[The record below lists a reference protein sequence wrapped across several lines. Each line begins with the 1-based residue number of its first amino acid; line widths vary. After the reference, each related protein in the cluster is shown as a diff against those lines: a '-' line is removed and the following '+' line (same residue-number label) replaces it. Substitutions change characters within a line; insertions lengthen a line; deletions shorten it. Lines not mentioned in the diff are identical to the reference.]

1 MSFLRNTLSLHNY
14 YKNVMDKKINSAL
27 IAAIVL
33 LLVGV
38 AYLGYSLY
46 EQTQANKDMEELAT
60 LDKQE
65 MEGEYRQFADQY
77 SEMKTRINNDS
88 IIAQL
93 TREQERTEQ
102 LLQELKNTKAT
113 DAAEITRLKKELAS
127 VRAVLRSYVLEIDS
141 LNRLNQA
148 LQDENSQMRTELEE
162 SNQQNLALTT
172 DNATLSEKVAIAAQ
186 LNAVNIDIMMIVKGA
201 FSSKTKDRTK
211 HPHKI
216 SGSTNEMKVRFT
228 LSRNV
233 TASNGMRKIYVRIL
247 TPTGS
252 VLNAA
257 GQCPFEDKEVAY
269 TAMKAI
275 EYTGEETPMELYVAK
290 KETLIPGD
298 YRVQVIADG
307 HEIGAR
313 SIELEK

>member
-1 MSFLRNTLSLHNY
+1 MNKKVITALSA
-14 YKNVMDKKINSAL
+14 I
-27 IAAIVL
+27 IVL
-33 LLVGV
+33 LIAGLIYL
-38 AYLGYSLY
+38 AYNLS
-46 EQTQANKDMEELAT
+46 EQTQINRDMEELAT

-102 LLQELKNTKAT
+102 LLQELKKTKTT

-162 SNQQNLALTT
+162 SNQQNQALTN
-172 DNATLSEKVAIAAQ
+172 DNASLSQKVAIAAQ
-186 LNAVNIDIMMIVKGA
+186 LNAVNIDIMMIVKA
-201 FSSKTKDRTK
+201 ALSSKTKERTK

-216 SGSTNEMKVRFT
+216 GGSTNEMKVRFV

-252 VLNAA
+252 VLNVS
-257 GQCPFEDKEVAY
+257 GQCSFEDKEVAY

-275 EYTGEETPMELYVAK
+275 EYTGEETPMELFVAK

-313 SIELEK
+313 TIELEK

>member
-1 MSFLRNTLSLHNY
+1 MNKKVITALSA
-14 YKNVMDKKINSAL
+14 I
-27 IAAIVL
+27 IVL
-33 LLVGV
+33 LIAGLIYL
-38 AYLGYSLY
+38 AYNLS
-46 EQTQANKDMEELAT
+46 EQTQINRDMEELAT

-102 LLQELKNTKAT
+102 LLQELKKTKAT

-162 SNQQNLALTT
+162 SNQQNQALTN
-172 DNATLSEKVAIAAQ
+172 DNASLSQKVAIAAQ
-186 LNAVNIDIMMIVKGA
+186 LNAVNIDIMMIVKA
-201 FSSKTKDRTK
+201 ALSSKAKERTK

-216 SGSTNEMKVRFT
+216 GGSTNEMKVRFV

-252 VLNAA
+252 VLNVS

-269 TAMKAI
+269 TAVKAI
-275 EYTGEETPMELYVAK
+275 EYTGEETPMELFVAK

-313 SIELEK
+313 TIELEK

>member
-1 MSFLRNTLSLHNY
+1 MNKKVITALSA
-14 YKNVMDKKINSAL
+14 I
-27 IAAIVL
+27 IVL
-33 LLVGV
+33 LIAGLIYL
-38 AYLGYSLY
+38 AYNLS
-46 EQTQANKDMEELAT
+46 EQTQINRDMEELAT

-102 LLQELKNTKAT
+102 LLQELKKTKTT

-162 SNQQNLALTT
+162 SNQQNQALTN
-172 DNATLSEKVAIAAQ
+172 DNASLSQKVAIAAQ
-186 LNAVNIDIMMIVKGA
+186 LNAVNIDIMMIVKA
-201 FSSKTKDRTK
+201 ALSSKTKERTK

-216 SGSTNEMKVRFT
+216 GGSTNEMKVRFV

-252 VLNAA
+252 VLNVS

-269 TAMKAI
+269 TAVKAI
-275 EYTGEETPMELYVAK
+275 EYTGEETPMELFVAK

-313 SIELEK
+313 TIELEK

>member
-1 MSFLRNTLSLHNY
+1 MNKKVITALSA
-14 YKNVMDKKINSAL
+14 I
-27 IAAIVL
+27 IVL
-33 LLVGV
+33 LIAGLIYL
-38 AYLGYSLY
+38 AYNLS
-46 EQTQANKDMEELAT
+46 EQTQINRDMEELAT

-102 LLQELKNTKAT
+102 LLQELKKTKAT

-162 SNQQNLALTT
+162 SNQQNQALTN
-172 DNATLSEKVAIAAQ
+172 DNASLSQKVAIAAQ
-186 LNAVNIDIMMIVKGA
+186 LNAVNIDIMMIVKA
-201 FSSKTKDRTK
+201 ALSSKTKERTK

-216 SGSTNEMKVRFT
+216 GGSTNEMKVRFV

-233 TASNGMRKIYVRIL
+233 TAS
-247 TPTGS
+247 
-252 VLNAA
+252 VLNVS

-275 EYTGEETPMELYVAK
+275 EYTGEETPMELFVAK

-313 SIELEK
+313 TIELEK

>member
-1 MSFLRNTLSLHNY
+1 MDRKILSAFIA
-14 YKNVMDKKINSAL
+14 VIAL
-27 IAAIVL
+27 LV
-33 LLVGV
+33 VGV
-38 AYLGYSLY
+38 AYLGYSLHQQA
-46 EQTQANKDMEELAT
+46 QTNRDMEELAA

-65 MEGEYRQFADQY
+65 MEGEYQQFADQY

-148 LQDENSQMRTELEE
+148 LQDANSQMRTELEE
-162 SNQQNLALTT
+162 SNQQNQTLTT

-186 LNAVNIDIMMIVKGA
+186 LNAVNIDMMMMVKGA
-201 FSSKTKDRTK
+201 FSSKVKERTK

-216 SGSTNEMKVRFT
+216 GGSTNDMKVRFV

-233 TASNGMRKIYVRIL
+233 TATNGARKIYVRIM

-257 GQCPFEDKEVAY
+257 GKCPFEDKEVVY
-269 TAMKAI
+269 TVMKTI
-275 EYTGEETPMELYVAK
+275 EYTGEETPMEFYVAK

-307 HEIGAR
+307 HEIGTR
-313 SIELEK
+313 TIELEK

>member
-1 MSFLRNTLSLHNY
+1 MNKKVITALSA
-14 YKNVMDKKINSAL
+14 I
-27 IAAIVL
+27 IVL
-33 LLVGV
+33 LIAGLIYL
-38 AYLGYSLY
+38 AYNLS
-46 EQTQANKDMEELAT
+46 EQTQINRDMEELVT

-102 LLQELKNTKAT
+102 LLQELKKTKAT

-162 SNQQNLALTT
+162 SNQQNQALTS
-172 DNATLSEKVAIAAQ
+172 DNASLSQKVAIAAQ
-186 LNAVNIDIMMIVKGA
+186 LNAVNIDIMMIVKA
-201 FSSKTKDRTK
+201 ALSSKAKERTK

-216 SGSTNEMKVRFT
+216 GGSTNEMKVRFV

-252 VLNAA
+252 VLNVS

-269 TAMKAI
+269 TAVKAI
-275 EYTGEETPMELYVAK
+275 EYTGEETPMELFVAK

-313 SIELEK
+313 TIELEK

>member
-1 MSFLRNTLSLHNY
+1 MNKKVITALSA
-14 YKNVMDKKINSAL
+14 I
-27 IAAIVL
+27 IVL
-33 LLVGV
+33 LIAGLIYL
-38 AYLGYSLY
+38 AYNLS
-46 EQTQANKDMEELAT
+46 EQTQINRDMEELVT

-102 LLQELKNTKAT
+102 LLQELKKTKAT

-162 SNQQNLALTT
+162 SNQQNQALTNH
-172 DNATLSEKVAIAAQ
+172 NASLSQKVAIAAQ
-186 LNAVNIDIMMIVKGA
+186 LNAVNIDIMMIVKA
-201 FSSKTKDRTK
+201 ALSSKAKERTK

-216 SGSTNEMKVRFT
+216 GGSTNEMKVRFV

-252 VLNAA
+252 VLNVS

-269 TAMKAI
+269 TAVKAI
-275 EYTGEETPMELYVAK
+275 EYTGEETPMELFVAK

-313 SIELEK
+313 TIELEK

>member
-1 MSFLRNTLSLHNY
+1 MNKKVITALSAIRVL
-14 YKNVMDKKINSAL
+14 L
-27 IAAIVL
+27 IAGLIYL
-33 LLVGV
+33 
-38 AYLGYSLY
+38 AYNLS
-46 EQTQANKDMEELAT
+46 EQTQINRDMEELAT

-102 LLQELKNTKAT
+102 LLQELKKTKAT

-162 SNQQNLALTT
+162 SNQQNQALTS
-172 DNATLSEKVAIAAQ
+172 DNASLSQKVAIAAQ
-186 LNAVNIDIMMIVKGA
+186 LNAVNIDIMMIVKA
-201 FSSKTKDRTK
+201 ALSSKTKERTK

-216 SGSTNEMKVRFT
+216 GGSTNEMKVRFV

-252 VLNAA
+252 VLNVS

-269 TAMKAI
+269 TAVKAI
-275 EYTGEETPMELYVAK
+275 EYTGEETPMELFVAK

-313 SIELEK
+313 TIELEK

>member
-1 MSFLRNTLSLHNY
+1 MNKRIISVLTA
-14 YKNVMDKKINSAL
+14 V
-27 IAAIVL
+27 IVL
-33 LLVGV
+33 LVAGV
-38 AYLGYSLY
+38 AYLAYSLSQ
-46 EQTQANKDMEELAT
+46 QTQANRDMEELAV

-148 LQDENSQMRTELEE
+148 LQDENSRVRSELEE
-162 SNQQNLALTT
+162 SNLQNQALSS

-186 LNAVNIDIMMIVKGA
+186 LNAVNIDIMMITKGA
-201 FSSKTKDRTK
+201 LSSKTKDRVK

-216 SGSTNEMKVRFT
+216 GGSTNEMKVRFV

-233 TASNGMRKIYVRIL
+233 TASNGMRSVYVRVL

-252 VLNAA
+252 VLNATGKCA
-257 GQCPFEDKEVAY
+257 FEDKQVDF
-269 TAMKAI
+269 TAAKNI
-275 EYTGEETPMELYVAK
+275 EYTGEETPMEFYVAK
-290 KETLIPGD
+290 KETLIPGA

-307 HEIGAR
+307 HEIGSR

>member
-1 MSFLRNTLSLHNY
+1 MNKKVITALSA
-14 YKNVMDKKINSAL
+14 I
-27 IAAIVL
+27 IVL
-33 LLVGV
+33 LIAGLIYL
-38 AYLGYSLY
+38 AYNLS
-46 EQTQANKDMEELAT
+46 EQTQINRDMEELAT

-102 LLQELKNTKAT
+102 LLQELKKTKTT

-162 SNQQNLALTT
+162 SNQQNQALTN
-172 DNATLSEKVAIAAQ
+172 DNASLSQKVAIAAQ
-186 LNAVNIDIMMIVKGA
+186 LNAVNIDIMMIVKA
-201 FSSKTKDRTK
+201 ALSSKTKERTK
-211 HPHKI
+211 YPHKI
-216 SGSTNEMKVRFT
+216 GGSTNEMKVRFV

-252 VLNAA
+252 VLNVS

-275 EYTGEETPMELYVAK
+275 EYTGEETPMELFVAK

-313 SIELEK
+313 TIELEK

>member
-1 MSFLRNTLSLHNY
+1 MNKKVITALSA
-14 YKNVMDKKINSAL
+14 I
-27 IAAIVL
+27 IVL
-33 LLVGV
+33 LIAGLIYL
-38 AYLGYSLY
+38 AYNLS
-46 EQTQANKDMEELAT
+46 EQAQINRDMEELAT

-102 LLQELKNTKAT
+102 LLQELKKTKAT

-148 LQDENSQMRTELEE
+148 LQDENSQIRTELEE
-162 SNQQNLALTT
+162 SNQQNQALTN
-172 DNATLSEKVAIAAQ
+172 DNASLSQKVAIAAQ
-186 LNAVNIDIMMIVKGA
+186 LNAVNIDIMMIVKA
-201 FSSKTKDRTK
+201 ALSSKTKERTK

-216 SGSTNEMKVRFT
+216 GGSTNEMKVRFV

-252 VLNAA
+252 VLNVS
-257 GQCPFEDKEVAY
+257 GQCPFEDKDVAY
-269 TAMKAI
+269 TAVKAI
-275 EYTGEETPMELYVAK
+275 EYTGEETPMELFVAK

-313 SIELEK
+313 TIELEK

>member
-1 MSFLRNTLSLHNY
+1 MNKKVITALSA
-14 YKNVMDKKINSAL
+14 I
-27 IAAIVL
+27 IVL
-33 LLVGV
+33 LIAGLIYL
-38 AYLGYSLY
+38 AYNLS
-46 EQTQANKDMEELAT
+46 EQTQINRDMEELAT

-102 LLQELKNTKAT
+102 LLQELKKTKAT

-162 SNQQNLALTT
+162 SNQQNQALTN
-172 DNATLSEKVAIAAQ
+172 DNASLSQKVAIAAQ
-186 LNAVNIDIMMIVKGA
+186 LNAVNIDIMMIVKA
-201 FSSKTKDRTK
+201 ALSSKTKERTK

-216 SGSTNEMKVRFT
+216 GGSTNEMKVRFV

-252 VLNAA
+252 VLNVS

-269 TAMKAI
+269 TAEKAI
-275 EYTGEETPMELYVAK
+275 EYTGEETPMELFVAK

-313 SIELEK
+313 TIELEK

>member
-1 MSFLRNTLSLHNY
+1 MNKKVITALSA
-14 YKNVMDKKINSAL
+14 I
-27 IAAIVL
+27 IVL
-33 LLVGV
+33 LIAGLIYL
-38 AYLGYSLY
+38 AYNLS
-46 EQTQANKDMEELAT
+46 EQTQINRDMEELAT

-102 LLQELKNTKAT
+102 LLQELKKTKTT

-162 SNQQNLALTT
+162 SNQQNQALTS
-172 DNATLSEKVAIAAQ
+172 DNASLSQKVAIAAQ
-186 LNAVNIDIMMIVKGA
+186 LNAVNIDIMMIVKA
-201 FSSKTKDRTK
+201 ALSSKTKERTK

-216 SGSTNEMKVRFT
+216 GGSTNEMKVRFV

-252 VLNAA
+252 VLNVS

-269 TAMKAI
+269 TAVKAI
-275 EYTGEETPMELYVAK
+275 EYTGEETPMELFVAK

-313 SIELEK
+313 TIELEK

>member
-1 MSFLRNTLSLHNY
+1 MNKKVITALSA
-14 YKNVMDKKINSAL
+14 I
-27 IAAIVL
+27 IVL
-33 LLVGV
+33 LIAGLIYL
-38 AYLGYSLY
+38 AYNLS
-46 EQTQANKDMEELAT
+46 EQAQINRDMEELAT

-102 LLQELKNTKAT
+102 LLQELKKTKAT

-162 SNQQNLALTT
+162 SNQQNQALTN
-172 DNATLSEKVAIAAQ
+172 DNASLSQKVAIAAQ
-186 LNAVNIDIMMIVKGA
+186 LNAVNIDIMMIVKA
-201 FSSKTKDRTK
+201 ALSSKTKERTK

-216 SGSTNEMKVRFT
+216 GGSTNEMKVRFV

-252 VLNAA
+252 VLNVS

-269 TAMKAI
+269 TAVKAI
-275 EYTGEETPMELYVAK
+275 EYTGEETPMELFVAK

-313 SIELEK
+313 TIELEK

>member
-1 MSFLRNTLSLHNY
+1 MN
-14 YKNVMDKKINSAL
+14 KKVITAL
-27 IAAIVL
+27 FAIIVL
-33 LLVGV
+33 LIAGLIYL
-38 AYLGYSLY
+38 AYNLS
-46 EQTQANKDMEELAT
+46 EQTQINRDMEDLAT

-102 LLQELKNTKAT
+102 LLQELKKTKAT

-162 SNQQNLALTT
+162 SNQQNQALTNH
-172 DNATLSEKVAIAAQ
+172 NASLSQKVAIAAQ
-186 LNAVNIDIMMIVKGA
+186 LNAVNIDIMMIVKA
-201 FSSKTKDRTK
+201 ALSSKAKERTK

-216 SGSTNEMKVRFT
+216 GGSTNEMKVRFV

-252 VLNAA
+252 VLNVS

-269 TAMKAI
+269 TAVKAI
-275 EYTGEETPMELYVAK
+275 EYTGEETPMELFVAK

-313 SIELEK
+313 TIELEK

>member
-1 MSFLRNTLSLHNY
+1 
-14 YKNVMDKKINSAL
+14 MDKKIIPILAVVIAL
-27 IAAIVL
+27 LI
-33 LLVGV
+33 VGV
-38 AYLGYSLY
+38 AYLGYHLY
-46 EQTQANKDMEELAT
+46 QQTEANKDMQELAT

-65 MEGEYRQFADQY
+65 MEGEYQQFADQY

-102 LLQELKNTKAT
+102 LLQELRNTKAT

-127 VRAVLRSYVLEIDS
+127 VRAVLRSYVMEIDS
-141 LNRLNQA
+141 LNRVNQA
-148 LQDENSQMRTELEE
+148 LQDENDRVRSELEE
-162 SNQQNLALTT
+162 TNQQNLALTS

-186 LNAVNIDIMMIVKGA
+186 LNAVNIDVMMIYKGA
-201 FSSKTKDRTK
+201 LSSKSKERVK

-216 SGSTNEMKVRFT
+216 GGSTNEMKVRFV

-233 TASNGMRKIYVRIL
+233 TATNGMRTIYVRIL
-247 TPTGS
+247 TPTGN

-257 GQCPFEDKEVAY
+257 GQCAFEDKEVAY
-269 TAMKAI
+269 TAMKNI
-275 EYTGEETPMELYVAK
+275 EYTGEETPMEFYIAK
-290 KETLIPGD
+290 KESLIPGT
-298 YRVQVIADG
+298 YRIQVIADG
-307 HEIGAR
+307 HEIGTR

>member
-1 MSFLRNTLSLHNY
+1 MNKKVITALS
-14 YKNVMDKKINSAL
+14 VI
-27 IAAIVL
+27 IVL
-33 LLVGV
+33 LIAGLIYL
-38 AYLGYSLY
+38 AYNLS
-46 EQTQANKDMEELAT
+46 EQTQINRDMEELAT

-102 LLQELKNTKAT
+102 LLQELKKTKAT

-162 SNQQNLALTT
+162 SNQQNQALTS
-172 DNATLSEKVAIAAQ
+172 DNASLSQKVAIAAQ
-186 LNAVNIDIMMIVKGA
+186 LNAVNIDIMMIVKA
-201 FSSKTKDRTK
+201 ALSSKAKERTK

-216 SGSTNEMKVRFT
+216 GGSTNEMKVRFV

-252 VLNAA
+252 VLNVS

-269 TAMKAI
+269 TAVKAI
-275 EYTGEETPMELYVAK
+275 EYTGEETPMELFVAK

-313 SIELEK
+313 TIELEK

>member
-1 MSFLRNTLSLHNY
+1 MG
-14 YKNVMDKKINSAL
+14 KKIIIILSVVIALL
-27 IAAIVL
+27 IA
-33 LLVGV
+33 GV
-38 AYLGYSLY
+38 AYLAYHLNQ
-46 EQTQANKDMEELAT
+46 QTQANKDMEELAV

-65 MEGEYRQFADQY
+65 MENEYQQFADQY

-88 IIAQL
+88 IVAQL
-93 TREQERTEQ
+93 TREQERTQQ
-102 LLQELKNTKAT
+102 LLEELKKTKAT
-113 DAAEITRLKKELAS
+113 NAAEITRLKKELAT

-141 LNRLNQA
+141 LNRLNLA
-148 LQDENSQMRTELEE
+148 LQTENDRVRSELEE
-162 SNQQNLALTT
+162 SNQQNQALTS

-186 LNAVNIDIMMIVKGA
+186 LNAVNIDIMMIYKA
-201 FSSKTKDRTK
+201 ALSSKTKERVK

-216 SGSTNEMKVRFT
+216 GGSTNEMKVRFV

-233 TASNGMRKIYVRIL
+233 TASNGMRTVYVRIL
-247 TPTGS
+247 TPTGN

-269 TAMKAI
+269 TVKKTI
-275 EYTGEETPMELYVAK
+275 EYTGEEMPMELFVSK
-290 KETLIPGD
+290 KDTLIPGT
-298 YRVQVIADG
+298 YRVQVIVDG

>member
-1 MSFLRNTLSLHNY
+1 
-14 YKNVMDKKINSAL
+14 MDRKIITVLAVV
-27 IAAIVL
+27 IA
-33 LLVGV
+33 LLVAGV
-38 AYLGYSLY
+38 VYLGYSLNQ
-46 EQTQANKDMEELAT
+46 QTQANRDMEELAV

-148 LQDENSQMRTELEE
+148 LQDENSRVRSELEE
-162 SNQQNLALTT
+162 SNLQNQALTS

-186 LNAVNIDIMMIVKGA
+186 LNAVNIDIMMITKGA
-201 FSSKTKDRTK
+201 LSSKTKDRVK

-216 SGSTNEMKVRFT
+216 GGSTNEMKVRFV

-233 TASNGMRKIYVRIL
+233 TASNGMRSIYVRIL
-247 TPTGS
+247 TPTGN
-252 VLNAA
+252 VLNASGKCA
-257 GQCPFEDKEVAY
+257 FEDKEIAY
-269 TAMKAI
+269 TAMKTI
-275 EYTGEETPMELYVAK
+275 EYTGEETPMEFFISK
-290 KETLIPGD
+290 KETLIPGT

-307 HEIGAR
+307 HEIGTR

>member
-1 MSFLRNTLSLHNY
+1 MNKKVITALSA
-14 YKNVMDKKINSAL
+14 I
-27 IAAIVL
+27 IVL
-33 LLVGV
+33 LIAGLIYL
-38 AYLGYSLY
+38 AYNLS
-46 EQTQANKDMEELAT
+46 EQTQINRDMEELAT

-102 LLQELKNTKAT
+102 LLQELKKTKAT

-162 SNQQNLALTT
+162 SNQQNQALTS
-172 DNATLSEKVAIAAQ
+172 DNASLSQKVAIAAQ
-186 LNAVNIDIMMIVKGA
+186 LNAVNIDIMMIVKA
-201 FSSKTKDRTK
+201 ALSSKAKERTK

-216 SGSTNEMKVRFT
+216 GGSTNEMKVRFV

-252 VLNAA
+252 VLNVS

-269 TAMKAI
+269 TAVKAI
-275 EYTGEETPMELYVAK
+275 EYTGEETPMELFVAK

-313 SIELEK
+313 TIELEK

>member
-1 MSFLRNTLSLHNY
+1 MNKKVITALSA
-14 YKNVMDKKINSAL
+14 I
-27 IAAIVL
+27 IVL
-33 LLVGV
+33 LIAGLIYL
-38 AYLGYSLY
+38 AYNLS
-46 EQTQANKDMEELAT
+46 EQTQINRDMEELAT

-102 LLQELKNTKAT
+102 LLQELKKTKAT

-162 SNQQNLALTT
+162 SNQQNQALTN
-172 DNATLSEKVAIAAQ
+172 DNASLSQKVAIAAQ
-186 LNAVNIDIMMIVKGA
+186 LNAVNIDIMMIVKA
-201 FSSKTKDRTK
+201 ALSSKTKERTK

-216 SGSTNEMKVRFT
+216 GGSTNEMKVRFV

-233 TASNGMRKIYVRIL
+233 TASNGIRKIYVRIL

-252 VLNAA
+252 VLNVS

-275 EYTGEETPMELYVAK
+275 EYTGEETPMELFVAK

-307 HEIGAR
+307 HEIGSR
-313 SIELEK
+313 TIELEK

>member
-1 MSFLRNTLSLHNY
+1 MN
-14 YKNVMDKKINSAL
+14 KKVITAL
-27 IAAIVL
+27 FAIIVL
-33 LLVGV
+33 LIAGLIYL
-38 AYLGYSLY
+38 AYNLS
-46 EQTQANKDMEELAT
+46 EQTQINRDMEELAT

-102 LLQELKNTKAT
+102 LLQELKKTKAT
-113 DAAEITRLKKELAS
+113 DAAEITRLKKELAA

-162 SNQQNLALTT
+162 SNQQNQALTNH
-172 DNATLSEKVAIAAQ
+172 NASLSQKVAIAAQ
-186 LNAVNIDIMMIVKGA
+186 LNAVNIDIMMIVKA
-201 FSSKTKDRTK
+201 ALSSKAKERTK

-216 SGSTNEMKVRFT
+216 GGSTNEMKVRFV

-252 VLNAA
+252 VLNVS

-269 TAMKAI
+269 TAVKAI
-275 EYTGEETPMELYVAK
+275 EYTGEETPMELFVAK

-313 SIELEK
+313 TIELEK

>member
-1 MSFLRNTLSLHNY
+1 MNKRIISVLTA
-14 YKNVMDKKINSAL
+14 V
-27 IAAIVL
+27 IVL
-33 LLVGV
+33 LVAGV
-38 AYLGYSLY
+38 AYLAYSLSQ
-46 EQTQANKDMEELAT
+46 QTQANRDMEELAV

-65 MEGEYRQFADQY
+65 MEGEYRKFADQY

-148 LQDENSQMRTELEE
+148 LQDENSRVRSELEE
-162 SNQQNLALTT
+162 SNLQNQALSS

-186 LNAVNIDIMMIVKGA
+186 LNAVNIDIMMITKGA
-201 FSSKTKDRTK
+201 LSSKTKDRVK

-216 SGSTNEMKVRFT
+216 GGSTNEMKVRFV

-233 TASNGMRKIYVRIL
+233 TASNGMRSVYVRVL

-252 VLNAA
+252 VLNAKGKCA
-257 GQCPFEDKEVAY
+257 FEDKQVDF
-269 TAMKAI
+269 TAAKNI
-275 EYTGEETPMELYVAK
+275 EYTGEETPMEFYVAK
-290 KETLIPGD
+290 KETLIPGT

-307 HEIGAR
+307 HEIGSR

>member
-1 MSFLRNTLSLHNY
+1 
-14 YKNVMDKKINSAL
+14 
-27 IAAIVL
+27 
-33 LLVGV
+33 
-38 AYLGYSLY
+38 
-46 EQTQANKDMEELAT
+46 MEELAV

-148 LQDENSQMRTELEE
+148 LQDENSRVRSELEE
-162 SNQQNLALTT
+162 SNLQNQALSS

-186 LNAVNIDIMMIVKGA
+186 LNAVNIDIMMITKGA
-201 FSSKTKDRTK
+201 LSSKTKDRVK

-216 SGSTNEMKVRFT
+216 GGSTNEMKVRFV

-233 TASNGMRKIYVRIL
+233 TASNGMRSVYVRIL

-252 VLNAA
+252 VLNATGKCA
-257 GQCPFEDKEVAY
+257 FEDKQVDF
-269 TAMKAI
+269 TAAKNI
-275 EYTGEETPMELYVAK
+275 EYTGEETPMEFYVAK
-290 KETLIPGD
+290 KETLIPGT

-307 HEIGAR
+307 HEIGSR

>member
-1 MSFLRNTLSLHNY
+1 
-14 YKNVMDKKINSAL
+14 
-27 IAAIVL
+27 
-33 LLVGV
+33 
-38 AYLGYSLY
+38 
-46 EQTQANKDMEELAT
+46 
-60 LDKQE
+60 
-65 MEGEYRQFADQY
+65 
-77 SEMKTRINNDS
+77 MKTQINNDS

-148 LQDENSQMRTELEE
+148 LQDENSQIRTELEE
-162 SNQQNLALTT
+162 SNQQNQALTT

-201 FSSKTKDRTK
+201 FSSKTKERTK

-216 SGSTNEMKVRFT
+216 GGSTNEMKVRFV

-233 TASNGMRKIYVRIL
+233 TATNGTRKIYVRIL

-257 GQCPFEDKEVAY
+257 GKCPFEDKEVAY
-269 TAMKAI
+269 TVMKTI
-275 EYTGEETPMELYVAK
+275 EYTGEETPMDLYVAK

-307 HEIGAR
+307 HEIGTR
-313 SIELEK
+313 TIELEK

>member
-1 MSFLRNTLSLHNY
+1 
-14 YKNVMDKKINSAL
+14 MDKKIITVLAVV
-27 IAAIVL
+27 IA
-33 LLVGV
+33 LLVAGV
-38 AYLGYSLY
+38 AYLGYSLNQ
-46 EQTQANKDMEELAT
+46 QTQANRDMEELAV

-65 MEGEYRQFADQY
+65 MEGEYQQFADQY

-141 LNRLNQA
+141 LNRLNQE
-148 LQDENSQMRTELEE
+148 LQDENSRVRSELEE
-162 SNQQNLALTT
+162 SNLQNQALTS

-186 LNAVNIDIMMIVKGA
+186 LNAVNIDIMMITKGA
-201 FSSKTKDRTK
+201 LSSKTKERVK

-216 SGSTNEMKVRFT
+216 GGSTNEMKVRFV

-233 TASNGMRKIYVRIL
+233 TASNGMRSIYVRIL
-247 TPTGS
+247 TPTGN
-252 VLNAA
+252 VLNASGNA
-257 GQCPFEDKEVAY
+257 PSR
-269 TAMKAI
+269 I
-275 EYTGEETPMELYVAK
+275 RRLPIRPRRL
-290 KETLIPGD
+290 L
-298 YRVQVIADG
+298 
-307 HEIGAR
+307 
-313 SIELEK
+313 SIRERRHRWSFIFQRKRH

>member
-1 MSFLRNTLSLHNY
+1 MNKRIISVLTA
-14 YKNVMDKKINSAL
+14 V
-27 IAAIVL
+27 IVL
-33 LLVGV
+33 LVAGV
-38 AYLGYSLY
+38 AYLAYSLSQ
-46 EQTQANKDMEELAT
+46 QTQANRDMEELAV

-113 DAAEITRLKKELAS
+113 DAAEITRWKKELAS
-127 VRAVLRSYVLEIDS
+127 VRAVLRSHVLEIDS

-148 LQDENSQMRTELEE
+148 LQDENSRVRSELEE
-162 SNQQNLALTT
+162 SNLQNQALSS

-186 LNAVNIDIMMIVKGA
+186 LNAVNIDIMMITKGA
-201 FSSKTKDRTK
+201 LSSKTKDRVK

-216 SGSTNEMKVRFT
+216 GGSTNEMKVRFV

-233 TASNGMRKIYVRIL
+233 TASNGMRSVYVRIL

-252 VLNAA
+252 VLNAKGKCA
-257 GQCPFEDKEVAY
+257 FEDKQVDF
-269 TAMKAI
+269 TAAKNI
-275 EYTGEETPMELYVAK
+275 EYTGEETPMEFYVAK
-290 KETLIPGD
+290 KETLIPGT

-307 HEIGAR
+307 HEIGSR

>member
-1 MSFLRNTLSLHNY
+1 
-14 YKNVMDKKINSAL
+14 MDKKIITVLAVV
-27 IAAIVL
+27 IA
-33 LLVGV
+33 LLVAGV
-38 AYLGYSLY
+38 AYLGYSLNQ
-46 EQTQANKDMEELAT
+46 QTQANRDMEELAV

-148 LQDENSQMRTELEE
+148 LQDENSRVRSELEE
-162 SNQQNLALTT
+162 SNLQNQALTS

-186 LNAVNIDIMMIVKGA
+186 LNAVNIDIMMITKGA
-201 FSSKTKDRTK
+201 LSSKTKDRVK

-216 SGSTNEMKVRFT
+216 GGSTNEMKVRFV

-233 TASNGMRKIYVRIL
+233 TASNGMRSIYVRIL
-247 TPTGS
+247 TPTGN
-252 VLNAA
+252 VLNTS
-257 GQCPFEDKEVAY
+257 GQCAFENKEVSY
-269 TAMKAI
+269 TAMKTI
-275 EYTGEETPMELYVAK
+275 EYTGEETPMEFYISK
-290 KETLIPGD
+290 KETLIPGT

-307 HEIGAR
+307 HEIGTR